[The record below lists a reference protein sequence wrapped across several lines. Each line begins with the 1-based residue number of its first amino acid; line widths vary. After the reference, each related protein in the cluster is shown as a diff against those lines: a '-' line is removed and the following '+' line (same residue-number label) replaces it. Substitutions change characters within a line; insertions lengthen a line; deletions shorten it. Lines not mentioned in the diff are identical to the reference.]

1 MTPSRIEI
9 AVALACWSVAPHSA
23 LAQPIP
29 LMPPPAAPGGN
40 GPRFNTHSV
49 VATDLTSPTLL
60 IDGTPGGFLE
70 AARTALQRGRTADAQ
85 VALERAETRLLDR
98 PAGPAR
104 DDVPDHTR
112 TVLDIDV
119 ARRALAMRDRPGAI
133 RAIDGALAASALASW
148 PASPARVAVLP
159 ASAPLVPA
167 ATYALLPGHWQL
179 DGARYVWAP
188 AETRLHR
195 VEDQPF
201 VQGRYL
207 WRDGAWTWVPSH
219 FGAE

>member
-70 AARTALQRGRTADAQ
+70 AARTALQRGRTAEAQ
-85 VALERAETRLLDR
+85 EALERAETRLLDR
-98 PAGPAR
+98 PAGLAR

-133 RAIDGALAASALASW
+133 RAIDGALAASALASR
-148 PASPARVAVLP
+148 PASPARGRASCVCTAGPRSDIRP
-159 ASAPLVPA
+159 ASRPLAVGRC
-167 ATYALLPGHWQL
+167 ALCLGSRG
-179 DGARYVWAP
+179 DAP
-188 AETRLHR
+188 APGRGPAVRAGALP
-195 VEDQPF
+195 VEGRSMDLGAKPF
-201 VQGRYL
+201 
-207 WRDGAWTWVPSH
+207 WR
-219 FGAE
+219 